1 MSQKDE
7 FIVDILNEERQN
19 WSLGFREKDFVVF
32 KDMKWSSLNG
42 D

>member
-19 WSLGFREKDFVVF
+19 WSLGSREKGFVVF
-32 KDMKWSSLNG
+32 KDMKWSSLNS